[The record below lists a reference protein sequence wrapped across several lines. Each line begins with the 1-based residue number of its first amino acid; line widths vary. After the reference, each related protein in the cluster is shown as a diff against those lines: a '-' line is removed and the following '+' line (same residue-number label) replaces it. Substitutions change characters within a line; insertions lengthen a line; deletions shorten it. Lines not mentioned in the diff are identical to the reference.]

1 MRGGMSRGGVLARQ
15 FIQCLRIGDNL
26 RMRERGRQQEEGA
39 QSCQTARSEMRV
51 VHCGQD

>member
-1 MRGGMSRGGVLARQ
+1 MRGCMGRSRVLARQ
-15 FIQCLRIGDNL
+15 IIQRLRIGDNL